1 MMQKLNAGFSFV
13 PEVAKVIVKAVTSEY
28 PELRYTVVDNAAA
41 MLQAKRTMSYAEFG
55 RLMKKQF
62 LSQ

>member
-1 MMQKLNAGFSFV
+1 MQDSLSV
-13 PEVAKVIVKAVTSEY
+13 LEVAKVIVKAVTSEY
-28 PELRYTVVDNAAA
+28 PELRYTVVDNAGA
-41 MLQAKRTMSYAEFG
+41 MLQAKRTLSYPEFG